1 MELGLQDVEVRRLRR
16 TLDKLQNPVEAQ
28 LGKVQQL
35 LQTVQLDNHPAASA
49 LAEAV
54 TTANEV
60 YDGVQPTAPYE
71 RGRFSA

>member
-35 LQTVQLDNHPAASA
+35 LQTAQLDKHPAASA

-54 TTANEV
+54 TTAI
-60 YDGVQPTAPYE
+60 TAALGE
-71 RGRFSA
+71 